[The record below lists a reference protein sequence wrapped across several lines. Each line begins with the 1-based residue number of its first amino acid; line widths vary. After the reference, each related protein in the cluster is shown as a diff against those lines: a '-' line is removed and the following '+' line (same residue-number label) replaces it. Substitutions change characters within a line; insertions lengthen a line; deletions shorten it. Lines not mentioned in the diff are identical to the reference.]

1 MKEDLEAPENKW
13 LTKDEAL
20 VEIQRQGDSKMMKT
34 VIFIVFSVISTSLSF
49 VLQNIYMS
57 MALTLVFSLIAC
69 LNSVLH
75 ASSSTMLMNSKFE
88 VAILEKHNRL
98 LSSSFVRDVFE
109 DAVPKDN
116 KTIEQKLGEAL
127 KSEDYEEAA
136 RLQKLLD
143 ENSSEG
149 K

>member
-1 MKEDLEAPENKW
+1 M
-13 LTKDEAL
+13 
-20 VEIQRQGDSKMMKT
+20 
-34 VIFIVFSVISTSLSF
+34 
-49 VLQNIYMS
+49 
-57 MALTLVFSLIAC
+57 
-69 LNSVLH
+69 
-75 ASSSTMLMNSKFE
+75 
-88 VAILEKHNRL
+88 
-98 LSSSFVRDVFE
+98 
-109 DAVPKDN
+109 PKDN

>member
-69 LNSVLH
+69 LKSVLQ
-75 ASSSTMLMNSKFE
+75 ASSSTMLMHSKFE
-88 VAILEKHNRL
+88 VAILEKHNRI